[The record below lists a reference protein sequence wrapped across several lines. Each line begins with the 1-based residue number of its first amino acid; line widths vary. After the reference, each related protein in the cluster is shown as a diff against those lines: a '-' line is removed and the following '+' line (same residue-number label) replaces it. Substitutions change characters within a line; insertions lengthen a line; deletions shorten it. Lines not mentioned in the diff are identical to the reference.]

1 MTKPGIQR
9 GVKKCR
15 WKIYA
20 PYARIGWRE
29 NLHGK
34 KSYSLENGWTWPIE
48 FDELPFKVGEFP
60 EREITNWY
68 FEIRTAWPHGNS
80 EPCSLKWIRFSP
92 CQAPGFAW
100 PSRTVL
106 GEPCEKI
113 FWGMWSEETSLTD
126 PVFELNVV
134 FLTKGFH
141 KTRHADSADF
151 SHLWLTYINIH
162 HLKCHHDTLKLGV
175 STTGLERSP
184 LSPRWM

>member
-1 MTKPGIQR
+1 MQELDEG
-9 GVKKCR
+9 
-15 WKIYA
+15 KIYTEKSHTLWKMDEHG
-20 PYARIGWRE
+20 PSSSMSYLLKLVSFQNVKLPTGISRYE
-29 NLHGK
+29 LHGHMVIPNHVP
-34 KSYSLENGWTWPIE
+34 SNG
-48 FDELPFKVGEFP
+48 
-60 EREITNWY
+60 
-68 FEIRTAWPHGNS
+68 
-80 EPCSLKWIRFSP
+80 IRFSP